1 MGKKLKIYNEDGNI
15 NEEIVDFC
23 HKNFVIQNLKKEL
36 MREFSPICSNL
47 INLLNIINDVFG
59 EFFKDKVY
67 SEIRQYGDYKDYRD
81 EIPLSVICN
90 ICMVRI
96 VDNFNLIRMR
106 LYGYCIDQMYCKESI
121 DDKQYDNEKQRIHG

>member
-1 MGKKLKIYNEDGNI
+1 MGKKLNIYNEDGNI

-47 INLLNIINDVFG
+47 TNLLNIINDVFG

-67 SEIRQYGDYKDYRD
+67 SEIRKYGDYKDYRD

-90 ICMVRI
+90 ICMVCI

-106 LYGYCIDQMYCKESI
+106 LYCYCIDQMYCKESI

>member
-1 MGKKLKIYNEDGNI
+1 MEKKLKIYNEDGNI
-15 NEEIVDFC
+15 NEEIFDFC

-47 INLLNIINDVFG
+47 TNLLNIINDVFG

-67 SEIRQYGDYKDYRD
+67 SKIRKYGD

-90 ICMVRI
+90 LCMLCI
-96 VDNFNLIRMR
+96 VDNFKLIRMR
-106 LYGYCIDQMYCKESI
+106 LYGYLIDQMYCKESI
-121 DDKQYDNEKQRIHG
+121 DDNEKQRIHG